1 MQYTIKDLQAQ
12 GLNKSLIYEAL
23 KTVWTFSKQFIKNKR
38 VFDDKD
44 IQIFRYYKQFGYKK
58 TVLKFW
64 TSQKVGKSKTV
75 SNTSQTVWQNSFK
88 TVSNREEELTQIIEQ
103 KETIIKIKDDQTQKY
118 ALLKQE
124 EKKEK
129 EEWIKKYD
137 DVQNEKSEWV
147 QKYYAVKMYMVVFL
161 VLLILASILVV
172 WFLIKSLIS
181 YHLWSFMTCSI
192 HYIIVI
198 LIFIQR

>member
-172 WFLIKSLIS
+172 WFLIKS
-181 YHLWSFMTCSI
+181 
-192 HYIIVI
+192 
-198 LIFIQR
+198 

>member
-1 MQYTIKDLQAQ
+1 MTHTIKDLQVQ
-12 GLNKSLIYEAL
+12 GYSKTLIYEVL
-23 KTVWTFSKQFIKNKR
+23 KTVWTVSKQFIKNKR
-38 VFDDKD
+38 VFDDND
-44 IQIFRYYKQFGYKK
+44 IQIFKYYKEFGSKK

-64 TSQKVGKSKTV
+64 TSQKIGKSKTV
-75 SNTSQTVWQNSFK
+75 SKQSSNSLE

-103 KETIIKIKDDQTQKY
+103 KEAIIKIKDDQTQKY

-137 DVQNEKSEWV
+137 TIQSEKSEWV

-161 VLLILASILVV
+161 VLLIMASSLMIIL
-172 WFLIKSLIS
+172 FFQK
-181 YHLWSFMTCSI
+181 
-192 HYIIVI
+192 
-198 LIFIQR
+198 